1 MYSTIEPLSDLSEED
16 AAKVYRHAVNLMKR
30 SDPYVFFKMI
40 ICAGTGGSIG
50 AASGVLLKD
59 IVFSMEGLNVY
70 SLTLI
75 AICAAA
81 GGSIGGVIAS
91 IRLRK
96 KLDPYFTKARE
107 ELSL

>member
-1 MYSTIEPLSDLSEED
+1 M
-16 AAKVYRHAVNLMKR
+16 NLMKR
-30 SDPYVFFKMI
+30 SNPYVFFNMI

-59 IVFSMEGLNVY
+59 IVFSMEGLDVY
-70 SLTLI
+70 SLSLI
-75 AICAAA
+75 AFCAAI

-96 KLDPYFTKARE
+96 KLDPHLVQARK